1 MGYLPIE
8 NHGVIGDLHTAAL
21 VGTDGTVD
29 WLCLPAFD
37 SASVFCSILDD
48 EKGGHFELKPESYGR
63 SQQLYLPET
72 NVLLTRFLSPEGVA
86 DVLDFMPVHYGDGA
100 RHRLV
105 RNVRAVRGRVT
116 LNVECLPA
124 FDYARVGHSVS
135 LRRKGAVFQ
144 GPGLTLGLASPDV
157 PVEVGE
163 RGAVRATFELEEGE
177 TATFVLAVL
186 ERGEG
191 LEEVFS
197 DRSFEELL
205 EDTVDYWRRWVS
217 RCTYEGRW
225 REMVH
230 RSALAL
236 KLMVYDPTGALVAAP
251 TMGLPE
257 WVGGVRN

>member
-21 VGTDGTVD
+21 VGTHGTVD

-37 SASVFCSILDD
+37 SPSVFCSILDD

-86 DVLDFMPVHYGDGA
+86 EILDFMPVHHGDGV

-124 FDYARVGHSVS
+124 FDYARVGHSVA
-135 LRRKGAVFQ
+135 LRGAGAVFL

-157 PVEVGE
+157 PVEIGR
-163 RGAVRATFELEEGE
+163 RGDVRARFELEAGE
-177 TATFVLAVL
+177 SATFVLA
-186 ERGEG
+186 G
-191 LEEVFS
+191 
-197 DRSFEELL
+197 
-205 EDTVDYWRRWVS
+205 
-217 RCTYEGRW
+217 
-225 REMVH
+225 
-230 RSALAL
+230 
-236 KLMVYDPTGALVAAP
+236 
-251 TMGLPE
+251 
-257 WVGGVRN
+257 VGGGGGAGGGLLGPPFWG